1 MHGVK
6 AAAPTPTDWKADAMA
21 VVLGY
26 DESPGA
32 EAALEAAI
40 QVAPRFGED
49 LVLVY
54 GAAPP
59 GGVGEE
65 CKSHRDA
72 LLEIGRT
79 ATAHAVEKAE
89 AAGVPRAVE
98 LVAAKPAE
106 ALIQVGDAVD
116 ATVIVVGTSG
126 ESPIRGAILGS
137 TPHKL
142 LHLANRPVL
151 CVPVDR

>member
-1 MHGVK
+1 
-6 AAAPTPTDWKADAMA
+6 MA

-32 EAALEAAI
+32 DAALEAAI
-40 QVAPRFGED
+40 QVASRYDEE

-59 GGVGEE
+59 GGMGEE
-65 CKSHRDA
+65 FKSHRDA
-72 LLEIGRT
+72 LMAMGRT
-79 ATAHAVEKAE
+79 ATAHALERAE
-89 AAGVPRAVE
+89 AAGVTARVE
-98 LVAAKPAE
+98 LVDAKPAD
-106 ALIQVGDAVD
+106 ALVQVGDAVD
-116 ATVIVVGTSG
+116 ATVIVVGTAG
-126 ESPIRGAILGS
+126 ESPFRGAMLGS

-151 CVPVDR
+151 CVPFAR